1 LLTVSRRLLIIAISC
16 LALTPRAQAQNLFF
30 QPPTYAGSPP
40 TVTADFNGDGKPDLA
55 SADGTVQLGNGDGT
69 FKTGTPWTTGQS
81 VTSATPIAAADF
93 NGDGKPD
100 LVFSSGTSLFVL
112 LGNGDGTFQT
122 AISTNIG
129 TSLSPFVVA
138 DVNGDGKADVLG
150 IGASGLFVFF
160 GKGNG
165 TFAPGIS
172 YGLVSNQG
180 VPVIAVADFNGDGHL
195 DVALAAFGGSSAGL
209 VSVYIGNG
217 NGTFQP
223 AITSTGVISPI
234 GLATGDFNGDGKL
247 DLALSD
253 SSTGETFIL
262 LGNGNGTLQSFGAPL
277 PAYGPLATAD
287 VNGDHILD
295 LVVGSPDFV
304 EIFLGKGDGTF
315 NLKDTYFDGAFFV
328 QNQADVV
335 VADFNGDG
343 KPDVA
348 TAGLV
353 LLGNGDGSFQGD
365 SGVPIPASQS
375 GFSGGASGDFNHDG
389 VADVALLSS
398 NNASNLYILLNNGT
412 GNFSLAHTYVLPMPG
427 SSIATAD
434 LNGDG
439 KLDLVVV
446 ASGTVSG
453 VPQWSLLVLLGNGD
467 GSFGPPISF
476 PQGTS
481 AGDQAGAVAVAD
493 FNGDHKPDVAVLS
506 SSGLEVFL
514 GKGDG
519 TFGAP
524 VSYFAGAGAVSFVV
538 ADFNNDGI
546 PDLAA
551 AGSAGLALL
560 LGKGDGTFQGAT
572 FTTLPIFGL
581 LGAADLNRDGNV
593 DLVADT
599 GAPAGSSSGTDGI
612 LVLLGS
618 GNGTFTA
625 LPQTSILSIGT
636 PVSLVDL
643 NSDGKLDLVE
653 TLTTHSPSLTSVQ
666 VALGNGDGTFANPI
680 SVLQQ
685 GGVQCGCAV
694 FVADFNHHNRPDL
707 AVAYPEGLTTV
718 LNTSGPPAPDF
729 LLSTT
734 GPSPSPVKPGSAAT
748 FTVTLTSVG
757 GFTGSVALA
766 CTGLPSGANC
776 SFAPSSVSSPGS
788 STLTITTASSTPVG
802 TYPVTVK
809 GSSSSITNTV
819 VVTLAVATSAGATT
833 ANLAPNS
840 LAFAQ
845 QAISASSSP
854 QTVQLTNT
862 GGAALAISSV
872 SISGTN
878 AGDFGQT
885 NSCTSASP
893 LAAGANCQISVTFKP
908 TGMSSRTASLSV
920 SSNATGSPQIVSLSG
935 SGPDFSVSSGSTT
948 TATVMPGQTATY
960 NLSVAPLAGFNQT
973 VTLTCSGAPAL
984 TTCTISPSSVQLNG
998 TATVIPTVTIT
1009 TTAPMSGLGLPLPRG
1024 NRFIGQRPQ
1033 LLLVGIATM
1042 LLIAM
1047 LRTRKRNSRPYWA
1060 TPLAF
1065 TALLLLAATLSSCG
1079 GGSSSGST
1087 RPPSSAGTAAGTYTI
1102 TVTGSAGTG
1111 SAATHA
1117 ISFTFVVQ

>member
-1 LLTVSRRLLIIAISC
+1 VSRRLLIVAISC
-16 LALTPRAQAQNLFF
+16 LALTTRAQAQNLFF

-81 VTSATPIAAADF
+81 VASTAAIAAADF
-93 NGDGKPD
+93 NGDGKLD
-100 LVFSSGTSLFVL
+100 LVVSSGTSLYVL
-112 LGNGDGTFQT
+112 LSNGDGTFQT
-122 AISTNIG
+122 AISTNVG
-129 TSLSPFVVA
+129 TSISPFVVA

-150 IGASGLFVFF
+150 IGASGLFVFL

-165 TFAPGIS
+165 TFAPGVS
-172 YGLVSNQG
+172 YGLVGNQA
-180 VPVIAVADFNGDGHL
+180 VLVMAVADFNGDGHL
-195 DVALAAFGGSSAGL
+195 DVVLAASGGSSAGL

-223 AITSTGVISPI
+223 AITSTGVTRPTS
-234 GLATGDFNGDGKL
+234 LATGDFNGDGKL

-253 SSTGETFIL
+253 SSTSETSIL
-262 LGNGNGTLQSFGAPL
+262 LGNGNGMFQAFGSPL
-277 PAYGPLATAD
+277 PTYGTLATAD

-295 LVVGSPDFV
+295 LVVGSLDFA

-315 NLKDTYFDGAFFV
+315 NLKDSYFDGAFFF
-328 QNQADVV
+328 QNQSDIV

-343 KPDVA
+343 KPDLA
-348 TAGLV
+348 TAGVV
-353 LLGNGDGSFQGD
+353 LLGNGDGTFQGD
-365 SGVPIPASQS
+365 SGVPIPASQF
-375 GFSGGASGDFNHDG
+375 GFSGGVSGDFNNDG
-389 VADVALLSS
+389 VADVALLSN
-398 NNASNLYILLNNGT
+398 NNASNLYILLDDGT
-412 GNFSLAHTYVLPMPG
+412 GKFSLAHTYVLPTPG
-427 SSIATAD
+427 SSIVTGD

-446 ASGTVSG
+446 ASGVVNGVS
-453 VPQWSLLVLLGNGD
+453 QWSLVVFLGNGD
-467 GSFGPPISF
+467 GSFGPPINF

-481 AGDQAGAVAVAD
+481 AGGALAVAD
-493 FNGDHKPDVAVLS
+493 FNGDHKLDVAVLS
-506 SSGLEVFL
+506 GSGLEVFL

-524 VSYFAGAGAVSFVV
+524 VSYFAGTGVTSFVV

-593 DLVADT
+593 DLVAYT
-599 GAPAGSSSGTDGI
+599 NAPPGSISGANGI
-612 LVLLGS
+612 LVLLGN

-625 LPQTSILSIGT
+625 LPQTSLLSMGT

-643 NSDGKLDLVE
+643 NGDGKLDLVE

-694 FVADFNHHNRPDL
+694 FVADFNHDNRPDL

-729 LLSTT
+729 LLSTI
-734 GPSPSPVKPGSAAT
+734 GPSPSAVKPGSVAT
-748 FTVTLTSVG
+748 ITVTLTSVG
-757 GFTGSVALA
+757 GFTGSVALS
-766 CTGLPSGANC
+766 CSGLPGGANC
-776 SFAPSSVSSPGS
+776 SFAPSSVGSPGS
-788 STLTITTASSTPVG
+788 SILTITTASSTPVG

-809 GSSSSITNTV
+809 GSSSSVTSTV
-819 VVTLAVATSAGATT
+819 VVTLTVAISAGATT
-833 ANLAPNS
+833 ASLAPNA

-845 QAISASSSP
+845 QALGTSSSP
-854 QTVQLTNT
+854 QSVQLANT
-862 GGAALAISSV
+862 GGAALTISSI
-872 SISGTN
+872 SIGGTN
-878 AGDFGQT
+878 AGDFSQT

-893 LAAGANCQISVTFKP
+893 LAAGTSCLISVTFKP
-908 TGMSSRTASLSV
+908 TGMGSRTASLSV
-920 SSNATGSPQIVSLSG
+920 SSNATGSPQVVALSG
-935 SGPDFSVSSGSTT
+935 SGPDFSLSAGSTT
-948 TATVMPGQTATY
+948 TATVMPGQSATY
-960 NLSVAPLAGFNQT
+960 NLGVAPLAGFNQT

-998 TATVIPTVTIT
+998 TATVNPTVTIT
-1009 TTAPMSGLGLPLPRG
+1009 TIAPMSGLGLPFPRDH
-1024 NRFIGQRPQ
+1024 RFIGQHPQ
-1033 LLLVGIATM
+1033 LLLAGIAAM
-1042 LLIAM
+1042 LFIAM
-1047 LRTRKRNSRPYWA
+1047 LRTRKRDFRLYWA
-1060 TPLAF
+1060 TPLGF
-1065 TALLLLAATLSSCG
+1065 TALLLLVATLSSCG

-1087 RPPSSAGTAAGTYTI
+1087 PPPSSPGTAAGTYTI
-1102 TVTGSAGTG
+1102 TVTGSTGTG
-1111 SAATHA
+1111 SAATHT
-1117 ISFTFVVQ
+1117 ITFTFVVK